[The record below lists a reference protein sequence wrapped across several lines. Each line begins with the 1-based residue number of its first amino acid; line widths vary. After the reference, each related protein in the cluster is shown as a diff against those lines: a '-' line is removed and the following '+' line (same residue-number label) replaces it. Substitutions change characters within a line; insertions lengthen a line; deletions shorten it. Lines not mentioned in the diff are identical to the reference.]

1 MSRNSLKWLP
11 AVVVPAVVVAAVIAV
26 PFQAG
31 AAVDLPDKTPEQVL
45 LLVHDSTVSTFS
57 GTVSQSS
64 DLGLPAL
71 DLSAGM
77 TKSMQK
83 SMTES
88 RPEGAASSVS
98 GASTIGALSTAL
110 DLLSGSHEF
119 RVYAGGESQ
128 SRVQIKDR
136 MAERDV
142 VQNGS
147 DVWLYD
153 SSSNAATHL
162 SVPADLA
169 ATAESEFAALKSQL
183 PTDLSTPAQL
193 AERFLSELDP
203 STTVSVGTDA
213 RVAGRSVYQLV
224 LTPKATDSLVASV
237 SIAVDSE
244 TGLPVQVVVMAEGQ
258 SAPALQVGFTAID
271 FAAPDA
277 DRFDFVPPANATVTE
292 QALPDLPDRATGD
305 HTGAQ
310 RPTAAELP
318 RITGSGWSS
327 IVEVPAAAVPAEL
340 GNNPLID
347 QLTNGVEKGRALT
360 TSLMT
365 VFLAADG
372 RMFAGA
378 VPLAQLQAAAE

>member
-26 PFQAG
+26 PLQAG

-88 RPEGAASSVS
+88 RPEGAASSVPE
-98 GASTIGALSTAL
+98 ASTIGALSTAL

-169 ATAESEFAALKSQL
+169 ATAESKFAALKSQL

-224 LTPKATDSLVASV
+224 LTPKAADSLVASV
-237 SIAVDSE
+237 SIAVDSQ

-318 RITGSGWSS
+318 RVTGSGWSS

-347 QLTNGVEKGRALT
+347 QLTNGVEGGRALT

-365 VFLAADG
+365 VFLPADG

>member
-1 MSRNSLKWLP
+1 LIVSRNSLKWLP

-45 LLVHDSTVSTFS
+45 LLVNDSTVSTFS

-64 DLGLPAL
+64 DLGLPTL

-88 RPEGAASSVS
+88 MPEGATDLLPAT
-98 GASTIGALSTAL
+98 STTAALSTAL
-110 DLLSGSHEF
+110 ELLSGSHEF
-119 RVYAGGESQ
+119 RVYVGGENK

-142 VQNGS
+142 VHNGN

-153 SSSNAATHL
+153 SSSNAATHM

-169 ATAESEFAALKSQL
+169 ATAESKFAELKSEL
-183 PTDLSTPAQL
+183 PTDLSTPAQVADRL
-193 AERFLSELDP
+193 LSELDP

-224 LTPKATDSLVASV
+224 LTPKAADSLVASV

-258 SAPALQVGFTAID
+258 SAPALQVGFTALD
-271 FAAPDA
+271 FAAPDP
-277 DRFDFVPPANATVTE
+277 DLFDFVPPANATVTE
-292 QALPDLPDRATGD
+292 QALPEHVTGD
-305 HTGAQ
+305 HSGAQ
-310 RPTAAELP
+310 SPTAAELP
-318 RITGSGWSS
+318 RVTGSGWSS

-347 QLTNGVEKGRALT
+347 QLTAAVDGGRALT

-365 VFLAADG
+365 VFLTTDG
-372 RMFAGA
+372 RVFAGA

>member
-26 PFQAG
+26 PLQAG

-45 LLVHDSTVSTFS
+45 LLVHDSTVSAFS

-64 DLGLPAL
+64 DLGLPTL

-77 TKSMQK
+77 TESLKKSMAE
-83 SMTES
+83 SM
-88 RPEGAASSVS
+88 PEGAAESVP
-98 GASTIGALSTAL
+98 GESTIGALSTAL
-110 DLLSGSHEF
+110 ELLSGSHEF
-119 RVYAGGESQ
+119 RVYVGGENH

-142 VQNGS
+142 VHNGN

-153 SSSNAATHL
+153 SNSNAATHL
-162 SVPADLA
+162 SVPADFA
-169 ATAESEFAALKSQL
+169 ATAESTFAELKSEL

-193 AERFLSELDP
+193 AERFLSQLDP

-224 LTPKATDSLVASV
+224 LTPKAADSLVESV

-244 TGLPVQVVVMAEGQ
+244 TGLPVQVTVLAEGQ

-277 DRFDFVPPANATVTE
+277 DLFDFVPPTNATVTE
-292 QALPDLPDRATGD
+292 QAIPALPDRAIGD
-305 HTGAQ
+305 HTEAQ
-310 RPTAAELP
+310 SPTADELP
-318 RITGSGWSS
+318 RVTGNGWSS

-340 GNNPLID
+340 GDNPLID
-347 QLTNGVEKGRALT
+347 QLTSAVEGGRALT

-365 VFLAADG
+365 VFLATDG
-372 RMFAGA
+372 RVFAGS

>member
-11 AVVVPAVVVAAVIAV
+11 AVVVPAIVVAAVIAV
-26 PFQAG
+26 PLQAG
-31 AAVDLPDKTPEQVL
+31 AAVNLPDKTPEQVL

-83 SMTES
+83 SMSES
-88 RPEGAASSVS
+88 SPEGTAASVP
-98 GASTIGALSTAL
+98 GASTTGALSTAL
-110 DLLSGSHEF
+110 ELLSGSHEF
-119 RVYAGGESQ
+119 RVYVGGENK

-142 VQNGS
+142 VHNGN

-153 SSSNAATHL
+153 SSSNAATHM
-162 SVPADLA
+162 SVPTDLA
-169 ATAESEFAALKSQL
+169 TSAESKFAELKSL
-183 PTDLSTPAQL
+183 IPTDLSTPAQVADRL
-193 AERFLSELDP
+193 LSELDP

-224 LTPKATDSLVASV
+224 LTPKTADSLVASV

-258 SAPALQVGFTAID
+258 SAPALQVGFTALD

-277 DRFDFVPPANATVTE
+277 ERFDFVPPANATVTE
-292 QALPDLPDRATGD
+292 QALPAQPDHARGD
-305 HTGAQ
+305 HAGAQ
-310 RPTAAELP
+310 GPTAAELP
-318 RITGSGWSS
+318 RVTGSGWSS

-340 GNNPLID
+340 GNKPLID
-347 QLTNGVEKGRALT
+347 QLTTGVDGGRALT

-365 VFLAADG
+365 VFLATDG
-372 RMFAGA
+372 RVFAGA
-378 VPLAQLQAAAE
+378 VPLAQLKAAAE